1 MSARP
6 LFLIALAASLGCAV
20 KAYTGAR
27 KPPADVC
34 VIEGMDKRTVSSLD
48 GKPTAQ
54 TGLMK
59 DNPAEVEALPG
70 RHTVVWASTG
80 KAKPVTIAFRC
91 KGGHRYRL
99 KKGEVEDAM
108 YGSRTLH
115 MVEDAETLE
124 VMAAEK

>member
-1 MSARP
+1 MNTKP
-6 LFLIALAASLGCAV
+6 LLFAAAAASLGCAV
-20 KAYTGAR
+20 KAYTGSR
-27 KPPADVC
+27 KPPSDVC
-34 VIEGMDKRTVSSLD
+34 VIEAMEKRTVSSVD

-59 DNPAEVEALPG
+59 DNPVEVEALPG

-80 KAKPVTIAFRC
+80 KAKPVTIAFQC

-115 MVEDAETLE
+115 MVEDTDTQE